1 MTTKHANQPAGTRTS
16 FAFATAMN
24 LQPHL
29 AIWVIYLID
38 FRDITLAQ
46 IALMEGIFWAI
57 TMVLELPTGAIS
69 DRFGRRTAFLLAT
82 SIEGAAA
89 LAFGFAG
96 SYEMLVFSYVLWGA
110 STALQSGSVEAFL
123 YDRLVTDGATDDYP
137 RLAGRMNAVMT
148 GAFIVGGVSSG
159 VIAAAA
165 DLQAAVL
172 VAAVPY
178 AVAFVFALRLSE
190 PPHPSAKSAET
201 SYLGTLAG
209 AMRSLRDVPT
219 VRWLILF
226 QTTLSLVM
234 VANFMF
240 LQPFLSEYG
249 VSVALFGILA
259 IPIMLSR
266 IGGGI
271 FSHRLLDALGLRSLL
286 VSGLLL
292 TVAGMAIMGII
303 PHISAFTGL
312 ALATLAAAAINPAAD
327 GYIHDRVTSE
337 VRATVMSVMPMGRL
351 CFFALSIPLLGIAA
365 DANIAFAFLAIGT
378 FVAAASGTALALWH
392 LADGRD
398 PNVGCQDGDTEI
410 LVAAGGQ

>member
-1 MTTKHANQPAGTRTS
+1 
-16 FAFATAMN
+16 
-24 LQPHL
+24 
-29 AIWVIYLID
+29 
-38 FRDITLAQ
+38 
-46 IALMEGIFWAI
+46 
-57 TMVLELPTGAIS
+57 
-69 DRFGRRTAFLLAT
+69 
-82 SIEGAAA
+82 
-89 LAFGFAG
+89 
-96 SYEMLVFSYVLWGA
+96 VLWGA

-351 CFFALSIPLLGIAA
+351 CFSLYPFHCSVSQQMQTSRLPSSLSAHSSLPPRAPHWR
-365 DANIAFAFLAIGT
+365 
-378 FVAAASGTALALWH
+378 SGTSPTGATRTSA
-392 LADGRD
+392 AR
-398 PNVGCQDGDTEI
+398 TETRRYWSRPAVSEVSRLI
-410 LVAAGGQ
+410 